1 MPKIAQ
7 ISAKIG
13 GGVALTLFSLA
24 NLAPAHSATFTFNA
38 GDNGLSTITKT
49 VDGITLTIS
58 NPSPDPTFIADA
70 DGLAVFDN
78 GGINPAAR
86 MDSFQLSFDTSVQ
99 LNSYNVGY
107 LQFLDG
113 NEVITLTAGSESS
126 VENSPFATGVRNFA
140 NMITVAAG
148 QVINVVNSGNDNLD
162 LIQWDQITVTEV
174 SDPATTPEPVSLV
187 ALLGIGA
194 LGFASRKPK

>member
-1 MPKIAQ
+1 M
-7 ISAKIG
+7 
-13 GGVALTLFSLA
+13 
-24 NLAPAHSATFTFNA
+24 
-38 GDNGLSTITKT
+38 
-49 VDGITLTIS
+49 TIS

-78 GGINPAAR
+78 GGINPPAR

-126 VENSPFATGVRNFA
+126 VENSPFVTGVRNFA
-140 NMITVAAG
+140 NQITVAAG
-148 QVINVVNSGNDNLD
+148 QVINVVNSGNEDLD
-162 LIQWDQITVTEV
+162 LIQWRQITVTEV
-174 SDPATTPEPVSLV
+174 STPATTPEPVSLV
-187 ALLGIGA
+187 ALLGVGA
-194 LGFASRKPK
+194 LGFASRKQK